1 MKHYFKYG
9 NGYVNISDENLFL
22 TNSGNWS
29 ETFDLLEKS
38 PKSIKQNNFKS
49 NKINLFLFLII
60 CLGLLMILKAK
71 NAVLPLGFISLGIAA
86 FFYMK
91 RETGKRYKIPISKII
106 NIEVIDNTVKIIFYN
121 ANNQED
127 FEEITKVEFKGLG
140 VLDELDQHL
149 KIKKMQ

>member
-1 MKHYFKYG
+1 MKNYFKYD
-9 NGYVNISDENLFL
+9 NGYVNIIDENLFL

-29 ETFDLLEKS
+29 ETYDLLEKS

-60 CLGLLMILKAK
+60 CIGLLMISKAK

-91 RETGKRYKIPISKII
+91 RETGKRYKIPILKII
-106 NIEVIDNTVKIIFYN
+106 KIEVVDNSVKIIFYN

-127 FEEITKVEFKGLG
+127 FEEITNVEFKGLAI
-140 VLDELDQHL
+140 LEELTQHL
-149 KIKKMQ
+149 ERKD

>member
-1 MKHYFKYG
+1 
-9 NGYVNISDENLFL
+9 
-22 TNSGNWS
+22 
-29 ETFDLLEKS
+29 
-38 PKSIKQNNFKS
+38 
-49 NKINLFLFLII
+49 
-60 CLGLLMILKAK
+60 MILKSK
-71 NAVLPLGFISLGIAA
+71 NAVFPLGFISLGIAA

-106 NIEVIDNTVKIIFYN
+106 NMEVIDNTVKIIFYN

>member
-1 MKHYFKYG
+1 MKNYFKYD
-9 NGYVNISDENLFL
+9 NGYVNINDENLFL

-29 ETFDLLEKS
+29 ETYDLWEKS

-60 CLGLLMILKAK
+60 CIGLLMISKAK

-86 FFYMK
+86 FFYIK
-91 RETGKRYKIPISKII
+91 RETGKRYKIPILKII
-106 NIEVIDNTVKIIFYN
+106 KIEVVDNSVKIIFYN

-127 FEEITKVEFKGLG
+127 FEEITNVEFKGLG
-140 VLDELDQHL
+140 ILEELTQHL
-149 KIKKMQ
+149 ERKD